1 MSKTFSL
8 STALCRLGL
17 AGCRQEAR
25 ALVRFGLVC
34 VDGDRAKGGE
44 FVGYG
49 VTVSV
54 RGIGERVVSRQALG
68 VR

>member
-17 AGCRQEAR
+17 AGRRQEAR

-49 VTVSV
+49 VTLSL
-54 RGIGERVVSRQALG
+54 RGVGERVVSRQTMG
-68 VR
+68 VQ